1 MDIFL
6 DFIRQP
12 WHWSIS
18 GAMIVLVMFLLIHA
32 GQRFGVS
39 SSFRAL
45 CSIGGAGRMAEY
57 FRFDWKKQNWL
68 LVFVLGSILGGFI
81 SSQFLKSPEPVALAA
96 STLSDLSEM
105 GISAPTGALVPEDLF
120 NFDFLLTGRG
130 LCMFVLGGFL
140 IGFGTRWAGGC
151 TSGHAISG
159 LANLQLPSLVAV
171 VGFFIGGL
179 TATHLLFPILF
190 N

>member
-1 MDIFL
+1 MNTLLNI
-6 DFIRQP
+6 IRQP

-18 GAMIVLVMFLLIHA
+18 GAMIVLVMFLLIQA
-32 GQRFGVS
+32 GRSFGVS

-45 CSIGGAGRMAEY
+45 CAAGGAGKIAEY
-57 FRFDWKKQNWL
+57 FRFDWKKQNWQ
-68 LVFVLGSILGGFI
+68 LVFAMGAILGGFL
-81 SSQFLKSPEPVALAA
+81 SQQFLANPDPVALSEA
-96 STLSDLSEM
+96 TLADLHTLA
-105 GISAPTGALVPEDLF
+105 ISNPAGSLVPEDLF
-120 NFDFLLTGRG
+120 NFDFLLTTRG
-130 LCMFVLGGFL
+130 ILMFVGGGFL

-159 LANLQLPSLVAV
+159 LANLQPPSLVAV

-179 TATHLLFPILF
+179 AATHLLYPILF